1 MAGNSLLVSMSMHGS
16 SPHSV
21 GKPVEAMSL
30 AHAIDGCVGSSDVM
44 VSLQVPND
52 AYRPHV
58 VRAAE
63 IQDLLDD
70 LVRSLVGMV
79 VVAAAPPTL

>member
-1 MAGNSLLVSMSMHGS
+1 
-16 SPHSV
+16 
-21 GKPVEAMSL
+21 
-30 AHAIDGCVGSSDVM
+30 M

-70 LVRSLVGMV
+70 LIRSLVGMV
-79 VVAAAPPTL
+79 VVAAAPPTLEPLVARVSVPFSPEGEG